1 VGDKFIKMMATI
13 IKLLK
18 HIFNKLDGRAWTG
31 FIWLRI
37 WAGDCI
43 LLTRERI
50 FRFHAM
56 RGVNFLTS

>member
-1 VGDKFIKMMATI
+1 MIKMMMVTI

-18 HIFNKLDGRAWTG
+18 QIFIKLDGRTWTG

-43 LLTRERI
+43 LLTQERI
-50 FRFHAM
+50 FELSAM
-56 RGVNFLTS
+56 RGVNFLTN